1 MIKGNTFTAPVV
13 RIMVDPPYFTGQ
25 FDALSV
31 EKPVYDIVVGNI
43 PGARDA
49 NDPDINW
56 RPNVE
61 LKEDISDGMY
71 EFTPEEISASSDV
84 GCVVTTRANNVEK
97 RKKPLHV
104 VISKKNVKRKR

>member
-1 MIKGNTFTAPVV
+1 MIKGDTFTAPVV
-13 RIMVDPPYFTGQ
+13 HIMVDTPYFTGQ

-49 NDPDINW
+49 NGPYINW

-61 LKEDISDGMY
+61 SKEDISDGMY
-71 EFTPEEISASSDV
+71 EVTPEEISASSDV
-84 GCVVTTRANNVEK
+84 GCVVATRANNVEK
-97 RKKPLHV
+97 RMKPLLQRAAT
-104 VISKKNVKRKR
+104 ITRE